1 MTDEPTLAQFEEATL
16 TLEND
21 RIFYDAFMKLYEF
34 DKDACLVRLFIN
46 ENLLRLR
53 LPTGK
58 PSYREALRLYFEDR
72 YDLPTKTSSTMRPYP
87 GLFEKAP
94 EPTTTEVATVATVQD
109 SPATA
114 PCSKQTQPQPF
125 PEYKAMNTSILTLT
139 TKHYINGTNIA
150 SLSNSQIYNLIAQQ
164 EAAIKDLEAIANKP
178 NSLTKEIADRKAS
191 IQTLV
196 DFLNDRDA
204 KAQA

>member
-34 DKDACLVRLFIN
+34 GSDDDASLVRFTIKS
-46 ENLLRLR
+46 NLLRLR
-53 LPTGK
+53 LPARRRG
-58 PSYREALRLYFEDR
+58 YRESLRLYFEDR
-72 YDLPTKTSSTMRPYP
+72 YNLRTKPCNQTEPYP
-87 GLFEKAP
+87 GLFKKASQ
-94 EPTTTEVATVATVQD
+94 PTTAKVATPT
-109 SPATA
+109 S
-114 PCSKQTQPQPF
+114 TQSF
-125 PEYKAMNTSILTLT
+125 PEHKAMTTILTLT
-139 TKHYINGTNIA
+139 TKHYINGTDIA

-178 NSLTKEIADRKAS
+178 NSLTKEIADRKES